1 MTQHKVLKTTDGR
14 RYKVRMSQEEVDART
29 IYRIALVTLPFISSA
44 LMFWLWIRIGG

>member
-1 MTQHKVLKTTDGR
+1 MEKYRTIRTSTGHR
-14 RYKVRMSQEEVDART
+14 IRVRMSQEEVDART